1 MRILCLDIPAPGAS
15 LEKYA
20 PHLNAEALHAWGLYK
35 SGFIRDI
42 YFRQDRPGVAIF
54 LECDSVDEAMNVMAE
69 FPLAKAG
76 LLSFECIPL
85 GSFINWENLFAD
97 EFKNKFTQQMW
108 FPSCLKPHF
117 ASMVR
122 FIMKLQTGLKTWL
135 PTIALSRG
143 RIPLQ
148 HMGLVW
154 RC

>member
-76 LLSFECIPL
+76 LLSFECVD
-85 GSFINWENLFAD
+85 GAVNAVNLQLSPEEIQFL
-97 EFKNKFTQQMW
+97 EETYQ
-108 FPSCLKPHF
+108 PH
-117 ASMVR
+117 VLTG
-122 FIMKLQTGLKTWL
+122 IMAQNTPQTKDVK
-135 PTIALSRG
+135 
-143 RIPLQ
+143 Q
-148 HMGLVW
+148 VW
-154 RC
+154 MR

>member
-97 EFKNKFTQQMW
+97 EFKNKWSWSKARSVVVMIQIIPCLPGVAGPKVITQY
-108 FPSCLKPHF
+108 C
-117 ASMVR
+117 R
-122 FIMKLQTGLKTWL
+122 
-135 PTIALSRG
+135 R
-143 RIPLQ
+143 
-148 HMGLVW
+148 
-154 RC
+154 

>member
-69 FPLAKAG
+69 FSAAPGNNTCVIRAERCRLQR
-76 LLSFECIPL
+76 SFLCRWSWDHV
-85 GSFINWENLFAD
+85 G
-97 EFKNKFTQQMW
+97 
-108 FPSCLKPHF
+108 FP
-117 ASMVR
+117 
-122 FIMKLQTGLKTWL
+122 
-135 PTIALSRG
+135 
-143 RIPLQ
+143 
-148 HMGLVW
+148 
-154 RC
+154 

>member
-76 LLSFECIPL
+76 LLSFTGQNP
-85 GSFINWENLFAD
+85 
-97 EFKNKFTQQMW
+97 
-108 FPSCLKPHF
+108 
-117 ASMVR
+117 ASAHGV
-122 FIMKLQTGLKTWL
+122 GV
-135 PTIALSRG
+135 ALLNALR
-143 RIPLQ
+143 RTA
-148 HMGLVW
+148 
-154 RC
+154 

>member
-1 MRILCLDIPAPGAS
+1 MRILCLDIPAHGAS

-20 PHLNAEALHAWGLYK
+20 PHLNAEALHARGLYK

-42 YFRQDRPGVAIF
+42 YFRQDRRRRYF

-97 EFKNKFTQQMW
+97 EFKNKE
-108 FPSCLKPHF
+108 
-117 ASMVR
+117 
-122 FIMKLQTGLKTWL
+122 
-135 PTIALSRG
+135 
-143 RIPLQ
+143 
-148 HMGLVW
+148 
-154 RC
+154 

>member
-20 PHLNAEALHAWGLYK
+20 PHLNAEALHAWG
-35 SGFIRDI
+35 DI

-85 GSFINWENLFAD
+85 GSFINWENLFAA
-97 EFKNKFTQQMW
+97 EFKNK
-108 FPSCLKPHF
+108 
-117 ASMVR
+117 
-122 FIMKLQTGLKTWL
+122 
-135 PTIALSRG
+135 
-143 RIPLQ
+143 
-148 HMGLVW
+148 
-154 RC
+154 